1 MLKDIKYIKVNVK
14 KKNKDSFKKQS
25 IYHKKSL
32 LYSFKYAGKG
42 IRRVFCTEKSFR
54 IQLILGI
61 LAIIMGLLFHI
72 SLIEW
77 LFIILIICIVLSL
90 EMVNTA
96 FELIIDLVTE
106 RYKKI
111 AEHIKD
117 IAAGAVLFA
126 SIVALVVGLIIFIP
140 YFIALVK

>member
-77 LFIILIICIVLSL
+77 LFIILII
-90 EMVNTA
+90 NTA

-106 RYKKI
+106 KYKKI

-126 SIVALVVGLIIFIP
+126 SIIALIIGLIIFIP